1 MLNEHLVREQ
11 ILAYYESLNPN
22 DYAGRPSDRF
32 DCPFVRYLKSLN
44 IVDPESISMD
54 YTHIWFGAGKF
65 ELLPAWVRETV
76 QFLNELD
83 FNSLSGLRNRD
94 IVGVLNG
101 SIVAEEKVFLFT
113 ELPEKIQDKLYQQ
126 FVESLDMTD
135 WADDFVSDLEIDLEN
150 ELQGDKIEIRYSVGS
165 GQGDGASFT
174 GKINISTFISDV
186 TGTEHEYPLLVYV
199 IANNDLYDDYVEV
212 YSTNNHYVHA
222 HSVNVGKVEVSGNAR
237 DIEDYLEEEIDNLQS
252 AMKDW
257 IVDRSNEIY
266 NEIEN
271 HYESLIS
278 FESFR
283 ENEIDMENYY
293 YADGTLVE

>member
-1 MLNEHLVREQ
+1 
-11 ILAYYESLNPN
+11 
-22 DYAGRPSDRF
+22 
-32 DCPFVRYLKSLN
+32 
-44 IVDPESISMD
+44 
-54 YTHIWFGAGKF
+54 
-65 ELLPAWVRETV
+65 
-76 QFLNELD
+76 
-83 FNSLSGLRNRD
+83 
-94 IVGVLNG
+94 
-101 SIVAEEKVFLFT
+101 
-113 ELPEKIQDKLYQQ
+113 
-126 FVESLDMTD
+126 MTD